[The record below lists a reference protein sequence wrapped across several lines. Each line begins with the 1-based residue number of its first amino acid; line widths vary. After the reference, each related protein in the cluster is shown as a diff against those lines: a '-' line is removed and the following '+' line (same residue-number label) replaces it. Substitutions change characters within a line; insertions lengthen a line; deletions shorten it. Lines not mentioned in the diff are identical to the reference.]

1 LPVDP
6 TFQTLLDSLGGP
18 DAPDLADM
26 SVTDARQLIGLMS
39 SIDGEPE
46 PVGSVENRA
55 IPGPAGDIP
64 VRIYQPAPAETITR
78 AVAGTTGLI
87 LPGIL
92 VWFHGGGWVIGDLES
107 ADGTARQ
114 LANRSGAIVVS
125 VDYRLAP
132 EHPFPAGP
140 DDSWAALA
148 WVADHGAELG
158 GDPTRLAVGGDS
170 AGGNLAAV
178 VAVRARDAGAPAL
191 AHQLLVYPATDL
203 TLSHDS
209 IDENGRGYLLTKRAM
224 TWFTDLYLGADGNAK
239 DPMASPLF
247 TDDLSGLPPATVLTA
262 GYDPLRD
269 EGEAYAE
276 ALRAAGVPVDLTR
289 YDTMIHGFFSL
300 GALTPVAA
308 GALVE
313 AAGILQTALAG

>member
-1 LPVDP
+1 MAAIDP
-6 TFQTLLDSLGGP
+6 EARAYLSWMQSLGLP
-18 DAPDLADM
+18 PLAEQGAEE
-26 SVTDARQLIGLMS
+26 ARRLNRMRVPMLA
-39 SIDGEPE
+39 GEPE
-46 PVGSVENRA
+46 PVEWVEDTCV
-55 IPGPAGDIP
+55 PGPRGPIDCRIYAP
-64 VRIYQPAPAETITR
+64 VRGQAVPA
-78 AVAGTTGLI
+78 L
-87 LPGIL
+87 LYL
-92 VWFHGGGWVIGDLES
+92 HGGGWVVGDIDSHDSVCRAL
-107 ADGTARQ
+107 ARR
-114 LANRSGAIVVS
+114 AGCVVLS

-269 EGEAYAE
+269 EGEAYAT
-276 ALRAAGVPVDLTR
+276 ALEAAGVPVTTYR
-289 YDTMIHGFFSL
+289 APGMFHGFFNMDAVLDGSKL
-300 GALTPVAA
+300 AQQAAFDAMRSALHGTS
-308 GALVE
+308 
-313 AAGILQTALAG
+313 